1 MGRKPSEKLNTV
13 INGIVRNFKP
23 KQIILKG
30 KTLAMFNYDRN
41 RLELGDSRLGERII
55 SEYYRKNPP
64 PGFESKD

>member
-1 MGRKPSEKLNTV
+1 MGRKPSEKLTTS